1 MWVRSKVRHLLVFGW
16 KVTSDRLF
24 LGHFEKGQQEP
35 EMLFLIVVS
44 TYYVRTYFH
53 KRLLL
58 SYARV
63 AVNYMHGLGGHVDMM
78 WVALLIG
85 QSDHL

>member
-1 MWVRSKVRHLLVFGW
+1 
-16 KVTSDRLF
+16 
-24 LGHFEKGQQEP
+24 
-35 EMLFLIVVS
+35 MLFLIVVS